1 MRPILRLT
9 PVLAMALTGLLVAPS
24 SAKDNHDPCCSA
36 CANHQPATTSAAL
49 GLAKQVIAEQEHRSM
64 LAPPQPI
71 GHEHRIV
78 KAETGCAP
86 ATLAQRQLIEQLR
99 SEIVDPAMIDPFQH
113 VRLSNRMRDPSRSAG
128 LNIEYILSS
137 AVAADQDFVDG
148 LLRGAEYWEDMINS
162 EATLVVFVGFTSNQS
177 FLAAASTTLYG
188 WDYPNIRD
196 NTIAAA
202 APTVADY
209 VAALPEVLS
218 YQKTAGSGD
227 TISNASMIINNAVY
241 QALGFPSLIGPGDND
256 GFIVFNTDF
265 DFDPDPS
272 DGITPGFRDLVYI
285 MVHELGHALGF
296 TSTVDTG
303 NGPNF
308 FNSLDMFRL
317 GTLGA
322 FNEPSTLAEFS
333 DFDRELRPGVEA
345 AIARVG
351 FFQNILGP
359 LSFSTGNNNGDG
371 RQASHWKDDALLGL
385 PLPIGVMDPTYNGDQ
400 IPPGYVTDAD
410 RLAFSLIGWDIDAQS
425 CRWAALNTGVNGAI
439 RALASFDDG
448 SGGGTAIYAAGDFSE
463 VDAIPAPA
471 VARWDGDQWTPLTN
485 NLSGSFDSVHAIQP
499 FNTDLYIAG
508 DFSTAI
514 VGGQPA
520 FNIARW
526 DGVAWNNLGSGFD
539 GPVYALAVFNDGI
552 GSGPALYAAGDF
564 TAIVD
569 QTGTPTTPAS
579 NIARWDGTQWS
590 PLAIGTNAPIRT
602 LEVHDDGTGPALY
615 AAGSFTEAGGAP
627 AASIAR
633 WNGTSWAAVGTG
645 LADTVYA
652 LAVYNDGNG
661 SGPALY
667 AGGDFSLAVS
677 PPDTLNRIARW
688 DGAQWTPLADGLD
701 DTVHALHV
709 FDDGTGDA
717 LYAGGAFTT
726 AGGVSTNR
734 VARWDGGEW
743 SRLWVGMTDTVL
755 AFTTFDDG
763 TNIGEALYAGGD
775 FIGAGGQLANRI
787 AQWGCTNW
795 AATGLATPCPGD
807 INADGV
813 VDLDD
818 FIILAGNFGNGP
830 DATPQQ
836 GDLNDDGFVDLD
848 DFIILAG
855 NFGNDC
861 N

>member
-1 MRPILRLT
+1 
-9 PVLAMALTGLLVAPS
+9 
-24 SAKDNHDPCCSA
+24 
-36 CANHQPATTSAAL
+36 
-49 GLAKQVIAEQEHRSM
+49 M

>member
-1 MRPILRLT
+1 MRLILTLT
-9 PVLAMALTGLLVAPS
+9 PVLAFMLSGLLVAPS
-24 SAKDNHDPCCSA
+24 SADESREPCCSA
-36 CANHQPATTSAAL
+36 CSEHQQDAASTAL
-49 GLAKQVIAEQEHRSM
+49 SHAKQLIAVSDQRSM
-64 LAPPQPI
+64 LTPPAPI
-71 GHEHRIV
+71 GHEYRIV
-78 KAETGCAP
+78 KSQTGCAP

-99 SEIVDPAMIDPFQH
+99 ADIVDPAMIDPFQH

-137 AVAADQDFVDG
+137 QVAADQDFVDG

-188 WDYPNIRD
+188 WDYPNIRA

-218 YQKTAGSGD
+218 YQKVAGPGD
-227 TISNASMIINNAVY
+227 TISNDSMIINNAVY

-285 MVHELGHALGF
+285 MIHELGHALGF

-322 FNEPSTLAEFS
+322 FNEPATLAEFS

-351 FFQNILGP
+351 FFTNIPGP

-371 RQASHWKDDALLGL
+371 RQASHWKDDALLGI

-410 RLAFSLIGWDIDAQS
+410 RLAFSLIGWNIDAQS
-425 CRWAALNTGVNGAI
+425 CRWAALNTGTNGAI
-439 RALASFDDG
+439 RTLTSFNDG
-448 SGGGTAIYAAGDFSE
+448 SGAAIYAAGDFSE
-463 VDAIPAPA
+463 ADGIPATA
-471 VARWDGDQWTPLTN
+471 IARWDGAQWTTLTS
-485 NLSGSFDSVHAIQP
+485 NLSGSFDSVYALQP
-499 FNTDLYIAG
+499 FNAALYIAG
-508 DFSTAI
+508 NFSNAI

-526 DGVAWNNLGSGFD
+526 DGTAWNNLGSGFD
-539 GPVYALAVFNDGI
+539 GPVYALAVFDDGS
-552 GSGPALYAAGDF
+552 GSGPALYASGDF
-564 TAIVD
+564 SAIVD

-590 PLAIGTNAPIRT
+590 PLSLGTNGPTRAMT
-602 LEVHDDGTGPALY
+602 VHNDGSGSALY
-615 AAGSFTEAGGAP
+615 AAGNFTQAGGAS

-633 WNGTSWAAVGTG
+633 WNGTSWSGVGAG

-652 LAVYNDGNG
+652 LAVFDDGNG

-667 AGGDFSLAVS
+667 AGGDFSFMAS

-688 DGAQWTPLADGLD
+688 DGAQWNPLADGLD
-701 DTVHALHV
+701 NTVRALHV

-726 AGGVSTNR
+726 AGGVSANR
-734 VARWDGGEW
+734 IARWNADEW

-763 TNIGEALYAGGD
+763 TNIGQALYAGGD

-795 AATGLATPCPGD
+795 AATGLTTPCPGD
-807 INADGV
+807 IDGDGIV
-813 VDLDD
+813 NLDD
-818 FIILAGNFGNGP
+818 FAILALNFGAGP
-830 DATPQQ
+830 GSTLSQ
-836 GDLNDDGFVDLD
+836 GDLNSDGFVNLD
-848 DFIILAG
+848 DFAILAL
-855 NFGNDC
+855 NFGSNC